1 MKEVW
6 THIHNFLVTQS
17 IPTILREIQN
27 GGLMVLAKSVYAWL
41 VAGSIVIYLLWTRKF
56 KAIIAL
62 ASLVLF
68 VLLIQ
73 KTLAQPGN
81 QLDLTNV
88 LLFIGGTTA
97 LIGFNLYLL
106 FVRD

>member
-1 MKEVW
+1 MKELW

-17 IPTILREIQN
+17 IPTILQEIQH
-27 GGLMVLAKSVYAWL
+27 GGLMVLVKSTYTWL
-41 VAGSIVIYLLWTRKF
+41 VAGSVVVYLLWTRKF

-62 ASLVLF
+62 VSLGLF

-73 KTLAQPGN
+73 KTLGQSGS
-81 QLDLTNV
+81 QLNLTNV

-97 LIGFNLYLL
+97 LVGFNLYLL